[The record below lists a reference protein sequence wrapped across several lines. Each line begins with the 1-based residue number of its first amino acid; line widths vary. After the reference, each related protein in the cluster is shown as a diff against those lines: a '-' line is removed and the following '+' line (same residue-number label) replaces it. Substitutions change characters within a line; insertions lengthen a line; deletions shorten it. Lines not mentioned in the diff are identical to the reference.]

1 MSIAPRLERNIRS
14 WWQDAVERHGRIV
27 ASRQFAEKLWNFLCE
42 STPSRRRQRYG
53 DVDYDWEYRVD
64 TTSATVGWKDRLL
77 GEFLS
82 PYQPTEPALFH
93 EMMTSLPIDFSTFTF
108 IDLGSGKGRT
118 LLMACDYPFRRVVGV
133 EVLPSLHRVA
143 EENIRKFQSLSG
155 RRNVIENLCVDAREF
170 EFPNEPIVLYLF
182 NPLPETALTG
192 VIRKLVAS
200 LQAHPREVYVIYHN
214 ALLEEVLT
222 QQSTFGKITGTHQY
236 AVYQSKRP
244 DGAA

>member
-1 MSIAPRLERNIRS
+1 MSKSPGLSSLIRGWWRN
-14 WWQDAVERHGRIV
+14 AVECDGALRAAKHLLRI
-27 ASRQFAEKLWNFLCE
+27 LWEFLRD

-64 TTSATVGWKDRLL
+64 TTGATVGWRDRLL

-93 EMMTSLPIDFSTFTF
+93 EMMAALKIDFSAFTF

-143 EENIRKFQSLSG
+143 EENIGRYQSPS
-155 RRNVIENLCVDAREF
+155 RRCFSVQSACQDARFF
-170 EFPNEPIVLYLF
+170 EFPDEPMVLYLF
-182 NPLPETALTG
+182 NPLPESALLE
-192 VIRKLVAS
+192 VIRKLADS
-200 LQAHPREVYVIYHN
+200 IHSHPRPVYVVYHN
-214 ALLEEVLT
+214 ALLENVLERET
-222 QQSTFGKITGTHQY
+222 GLLKILGTHQY
-236 AVYQSKRP
+236 AIYRSRP
-244 DGAA
+244 LS